1 MRQCGAW
8 QAIFAGGK
16 INQLEAPCGE
26 DGSMK
31 KTTIGF
37 IAGAAVCIAAGV
49 WYFSRPGS
57 APAPAASGAAAILV
71 NVVAPQRQDVPVVLQ
86 ANGSVA
92 PVSSVE
98 LHPQTTSTIT
108 EVHIREGQFV
118 KAGQLMFTLDARTE
132 RAAIDKAQAQVVR
145 DRATL
150 ADVERQYRRS
160 LELLGQNFISQG
172 AVDTLNSQVDAARAL
187 LGVDQAALRSAQVD
201 ASYAQL
207 RAPLS
212 GRVGAINVYPGS
224 LAQPATMLTTIT
236 QLDPINVAFTLPE
249 NNLSALLASYK
260 AGPVAV
266 EAMLAAADAP
276 IVGALSFIDNTVDPQ
291 AGVIRVK
298 ASFDNAT
305 TRLWP
310 GQYVNARLTLNTL
323 KDALVIPQ
331 NAIIDNTLGTF
342 VYVMD
347 AENTARVKNVKRLHG
362 FGLNA
367 AVSGLSDDDQVI
379 VEGKQSLRPG
389 AKVRLAAP
397 KAATSGAAASGA
409 AASKTMASQGQSK

>member
-1 MRQCGAW
+1 
-8 QAIFAGGK
+8 
-16 INQLEAPCGE
+16 
-26 DGSMK
+26 MK

-37 IAGAAVCIAAGV
+37 IAGAAVCIAAGA

-57 APAPAASGAAAILV
+57 APAPAASGAAAVLV
-71 NVVAPQRQDVPVVLQ
+71 NVVAPQRQDVPVVLA
-86 ANGSVA
+86 ANGSVT
-92 PVSSVE
+92 PVRSVE
-98 LHPQTTSTIT
+98 LHPQMTSTIT

-132 RAAIDKAQAQVVR
+132 RAAIEKAQAQVVR

-150 ADVERQYRRS
+150 FDVERQHRRS
-160 LELLGQNFISQG
+160 LELLAQNFISQG
-172 AVDTLNSQVDAARAL
+172 AVDTLQSQVDAAQAL

-201 ASYAQL
+201 ASYALL

-224 LAQPATMLTTIT
+224 LAQPITSLTTIT

-249 NNLSALLASYK
+249 RNLSALLEAYK
-260 AGPVAV
+260 AGPVGV
-266 EAMLAAADAP
+266 EATLADASSP

-298 ASFDNAT
+298 ASFGNGD

-310 GQYVNARLTLNTL
+310 GQYINTRLTLNTL

-347 AENTARVKNVKRLHG
+347 AENTARVKNVKRLHA

-367 AVSGLSDDDQVI
+367 AVSGLSGDEKVI
-379 VEGKQSLRPG
+379 IEGKQNLRAGTLVRLLPAPG
-389 AKVRLAAP
+389 ASA
-397 KAATSGAAASGA
+397 SGAAASGV
-409 AASKTMASQGQSK
+409 AASKAVATASTGQSK

>member
-1 MRQCGAW
+1 
-8 QAIFAGGK
+8 
-16 INQLEAPCGE
+16 
-26 DGSMK
+26 MK
-31 KTTIGF
+31 KTTLGF
-37 IAGAAVCIAAGV
+37 IAGVAACIALA
-49 WYFSRPGS
+49 WYLLHQGSVS
-57 APAPAASGAAAILV
+57 APGASGPAPVLV
-71 NVVAPQRQDVPVVLQ
+71 NVVAPQRQDVPVVLS

-98 LHPQTTSTIT
+98 LHAQMTSTISQ
-108 EVHIREGQFV
+108 VHIREGQFV
-118 KAGQLMFTLDARTE
+118 KAGQLMLTLDGRSE
-132 RAAIDKAQAQVVR
+132 RAAIDKARAQVVR
-145 DRATL
+145 DRAAL
-150 ADVERQYRRS
+150 LDVERQHRRG
-160 LELLGQNFISQG
+160 LELLAQNFIAQG
-172 AVDTLNSQVDAARAL
+172 AVDTLSSQVDAARAL
-187 LGVDQAALRSAQVD
+187 LGADQAVLRSAQVD

-224 LAQPATMLTTIT
+224 LAQPAMALTTIT

-249 NNLSALLASYK
+249 SNLSALLASYK

-266 EAMLAAADAP
+266 TVDSALADTAQP
-276 IVGALSFIDNTVDPQ
+276 IVGTLSFIDNTVDPV

-298 ASFDNAT
+298 ASFDNQD

-310 GQYVNARLTLNTL
+310 GQYVNARLTLSTL

-347 AENTARVKNVKRLHG
+347 ASNTARTQNVKRLHA

-367 AVSGLSDDDQVI
+367 AVSGLKGDEKVI
-379 VEGKQSLRPG
+379 VEGRQSLRPG
-389 AKVRLAAP
+389 ARVRVAEAP
-397 KAATSGAAASGA
+397 KAA
-409 AASKTMASQGQSK
+409 ASQGQDQTK

>member
-1 MRQCGAW
+1 MRQCDALRND
-8 QAIFAGGK
+8 FAGGN
-16 INQLEAPCGE
+16 INQLDAPCGE
-26 DGSMK
+26 GGNMK
-31 KTTIGF
+31 KTTLGF
-37 IAGAAVCIAAGV
+37 IAGATACIAAAA
-49 WYFSRPGS
+49 WYFSHQGS
-57 APAPAASGAAAILV
+57 ASAPAASGPAPVLV
-71 NVVAPQRQDVPVVLQ
+71 NVVAPQRQDVPVVLS

-98 LHPQTTSTIT
+98 LHAQTTSTISQ
-108 EVHIREGQFV
+108 VHIREGQFV
-118 KAGQLMFTLDARTE
+118 KAGQLMFTLDGRTE

-150 ADVERQYRRS
+150 ADVERQHRRS
-160 LELLGQNFISQG
+160 LELLAQNFIAQG
-172 AVDTLNSQVDAARAL
+172 AVDTLSSQVDAARAL
-187 LGVDQAALRSAQVD
+187 LGVDHAALRSAQVD

-224 LAQPATMLTTIT
+224 LAQPATALTTVT

-249 NNLSALLASYK
+249 SNLSALLASFK

-266 EAMLAAADAP
+266 EASLADTAKP
-276 IVGALSFIDNTVDPQ
+276 IVGALSFIDNTVDPV

-298 ASFDNAT
+298 ASFDNQG

-310 GQYVNARLTLNTL
+310 GQYVNARLTLTTL

-347 AENTARVKNVKRLHG
+347 ASNTARAQNVKRLHA

-367 AVSGLSDDDQVI
+367 AVSGLKGDEKVI
-379 VEGKQSLRPG
+379 VEGRQSLRPG
-389 AKVRLAAP
+389 ARVRVAEAP
-397 KAATSGAAASGA
+397 AAA
-409 AASKTMASQGQSK
+409 ASQGQDQTK

>member
-1 MRQCGAW
+1 
-8 QAIFAGGK
+8 
-16 INQLEAPCGE
+16 
-26 DGSMK
+26 MK
-31 KTTIGF
+31 KTTLGF
-37 IAGAAVCIAAGV
+37 IAGAAMIAAGT
-49 WYFSRPGS
+49 WYFYHQRS
-57 APAPAASGAAAILV
+57 APAPAAGPASVLV
-71 NVVAPQRQDVPVVLQ
+71 NVVAPQRQDVPVVLA
-86 ANGSVA
+86 ANGSVV
-92 PVSSVE
+92 PVSSVD

-132 RAAIDKAQAQVVR
+132 RAAIEKAQAQLVR

-150 ADVERQYRRS
+150 LDVERQHRRS

-172 AVDTLNSQVDAARAL
+172 AADTLKSQVEAARAL

-201 ASYAQL
+201 ASYALL

-224 LAQPATMLTTIT
+224 LAQPATSLTTIT

-249 NNLSALLASYK
+249 RNLTALLAAYK

-266 EAMLAAADAP
+266 AITAEPMLTDADAP

-298 ASFDNAT
+298 ASFANGD

-310 GQYVNARLTLNTL
+310 GQYINARLTLNTL

-347 AENTARVKNVKRLHG
+347 AQNKAGVKNIKRLHA

-367 AVSGLSDDDQVI
+367 AVSGLAADDKVI
-379 VEGKQSLRPG
+379 VEGKQNLRAG
-389 AKVRLAAP
+389 TLVRLLPASGASAP
-397 KAATSGAAASGA
+397 GAAASGA
-409 AASKTMASQGQSK
+409 AAPQAAAASTGQSK

>member
-1 MRQCGAW
+1 
-8 QAIFAGGK
+8 
-16 INQLEAPCGE
+16 
-26 DGSMK
+26 MK
-31 KTTIGF
+31 KTTLGF
-37 IAGAAVCIAAGV
+37 IAGATVCIAAGA
-49 WYFSRPGS
+49 WYFSRP
-57 APAPAASGAAAILV
+57 AVAPAASGAAPVLV
-71 NVVAPQRQDVPVVLQ
+71 NVVAPLRQDVPVVLQ

-98 LHPQTTSTIT
+98 LHAQTTSTIT

-118 KAGQLMFTLDARTE
+118 KVGQLMFTLDARTE
-132 RAAIDKAQAQVVR
+132 RAAVDKAQAQVVR

-150 ADVERQYRRS
+150 GDMERQHRRG
-160 LELLGQNFISQG
+160 LELLAQNFISQG
-172 AVDTLNSQVDAARAL
+172 AVDTLSSQVDAARAL

-224 LAQPATMLTTIT
+224 LAQPTTMLTTIT

-249 NNLSALLASYK
+249 RTLSALLASYK

-266 EAMLAAADAP
+266 EATLAATDSP

-323 KDALVIPQ
+323 KDVLVIPQ

-347 AENTARVKNVKRLHG
+347 GENTARAKNVTRLHG

-367 AVSGLSDDDQVI
+367 AVSGLNADDKVI
-379 VEGKQSLRPG
+379 VEGRQSLRPG
-389 AKVRLAAP
+389 AKVRLAAAP
-397 KAATSGAAASGA
+397 KAVASL
-409 AASKTMASQGQSK
+409 GQSK

>member
-1 MRQCGAW
+1 
-8 QAIFAGGK
+8 
-16 INQLEAPCGE
+16 
-26 DGSMK
+26 MK
-31 KTTIGF
+31 KTTLGF
-37 IAGAAVCIAAGV
+37 IAGAAACIALA
-49 WYFSRPGS
+49 WYFSHQGSVS
-57 APAPAASGAAAILV
+57 APGARGPAPVLV
-71 NVVAPQRQDVPVVLQ
+71 NVVAPQRQDVPVVLS

-98 LHPQTTSTIT
+98 LHAQMTSTISQ
-108 EVHIREGQFV
+108 VHIREGQFV
-118 KAGQLMFTLDARTE
+118 KAGQLMLTLDGRSE
-132 RAAIDKAQAQVVR
+132 RAAIDKARAQVVR
-145 DRATL
+145 DRAAL
-150 ADVERQYRRS
+150 LDVERQHRRG
-160 LELLGQNFISQG
+160 LELLAQNFIAQG
-172 AVDTLNSQVDAARAL
+172 AVDTLSSQVDAARAL
-187 LGVDQAALRSAQVD
+187 LGADQAALRSAQVD

-224 LAQPATMLTTIT
+224 LAQPAMALTTIT

-249 NNLSALLASYK
+249 SNLSALLASYK

-266 EAMLAAADAP
+266 TVDSALAGAAQT
-276 IVGALSFIDNTVDPQ
+276 IIGTLSFIDNTVDPV

-298 ASFDNAT
+298 ASFDNQD

-310 GQYVNARLTLNTL
+310 GQYVNARLTLSTL

-347 AENTARVKNVKRLHG
+347 ASNTARTQNVKRLHA

-367 AVSGLSDDDQVI
+367 AVSGLKGDEKVI
-379 VEGKQSLRPG
+379 VEGRQSLRPG
-389 AKVRLAAP
+389 ARVRVAEALP
-397 KAATSGAAASGA
+397 AASGVA
-409 AASKTMASQGQSK
+409 ASQGQDQTK

>member
-1 MRQCGAW
+1 
-8 QAIFAGGK
+8 
-16 INQLEAPCGE
+16 
-26 DGSMK
+26 MK
-31 KTTIGF
+31 KTTLGF
-37 IAGAAVCIAAGV
+37 IAGAAACIALV
-49 WYFSRPGS
+49 WYFSHRGS
-57 APAPAASGAAAILV
+57 ASTAPANGPAPVLV
-71 NVVAPQRQDVPVVLQ
+71 NVVAPQRQDVPVVLS

-92 PVSSVE
+92 PVRSVE
-98 LHPQTTSTIT
+98 LHAQMTSTISQ
-108 EVHIREGQFV
+108 VHIREGQFV
-118 KAGQLMFTLDARTE
+118 QAGQLMLTLDARSE
-132 RAAIDKAQAQVVR
+132 HAAVDKAQAQVVR
-145 DRATL
+145 DRAAL
-150 ADVERQYRRS
+150 IDVERQQRRS
-160 LELLGQNFISQG
+160 LELLAQNFIAQG
-172 AVDTLNSQVDAARAL
+172 AVDTLSSQVDAARAL

-236 QLDPINVAFTLPE
+236 QLDPIDVAFTLPE
-249 NNLSALLASYK
+249 SHLSALLASYK

-266 EAMLAAADAP
+266 TVDSTLTDAAQP

-298 ASFDNAT
+298 ARFDNGENGDI
-305 TRLWP
+305 RLWP
-310 GQYVNARLTLNTL
+310 GQYVNAHLTLSTL

-347 AENTARVKNVKRLHG
+347 ASNTARVHNVTRLHA

-367 AVSGLSDDDQVI
+367 AVSGLNGDEKVI
-379 VEGKQSLRPG
+379 VEGRQSLRPG
-389 AKVRLAAP
+389 ARVRVAEAPPAVSNAA
-397 KAATSGAAASGA
+397 
-409 AASKTMASQGQSK
+409 ASQGQGQSK

>member
-1 MRQCGAW
+1 
-8 QAIFAGGK
+8 
-16 INQLEAPCGE
+16 
-26 DGSMK
+26 MK

-37 IAGAAVCIAAGV
+37 IAGAAVCIAAGA

-57 APAPAASGAAAILV
+57 APVPAASGAAAVLV

-98 LHPQTTSTIT
+98 LHAQTTSTIT

-118 KAGQLMFTLDARTE
+118 KVGQLMFTLDARTE

-150 ADVERQYRRS
+150 GDMERQHRRG

-172 AVDTLNSQVDAARAL
+172 AVDTLSSQVDAARAL

-224 LAQPATMLTTIT
+224 LAQPVTMLTTIT

-249 NNLSALLASYK
+249 SNLSALLASSK
-260 AGPVAV
+260 AGTVAV
-266 EAMLAAADAP
+266 EAMLTAADAP

-347 AENTARVKNVKRLHG
+347 AENTARAKNVKRLHA

-367 AVSGLSDDDQVI
+367 AVSGLSGDEKVI

-389 AKVRLAAP
+389 AKVRLAEVS
-397 KAATSGAAASGA
+397 KAEVSKADAAKATASL
-409 AASKTMASQGQSK
+409 GQSK